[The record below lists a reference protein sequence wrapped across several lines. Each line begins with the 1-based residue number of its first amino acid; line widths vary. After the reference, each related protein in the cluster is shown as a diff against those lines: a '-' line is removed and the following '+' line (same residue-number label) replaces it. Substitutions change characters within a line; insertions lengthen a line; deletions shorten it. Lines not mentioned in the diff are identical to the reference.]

1 MGWSHVLPLQACLTI
16 TIIYGFF
23 MVGAGAEFVG
33 PLGISIVW
41 AIYHAISPW
50 LLVLYVFFPFKHEVR
65 HKKVR
70 IALAGAAVARPRTCS
85 LGQAWRCC
93 SWGVVSHL
101 PPIVASSQPCCK
113 QGFAGP
119 KYSPSGPAVTLIP
132 GVHCCWA
139 APESA
144 IELQYRMQLYGTA
157 HLQYP

>member
-1 MGWSHVLPLQACLTI
+1 MRQSCRQGQPAKLYLSLPLDMSLSHVLPLQACLTI

-70 IALAGAAVARPRTCS
+70 HGLAALMRPRTCS
-85 LGQAWRCC
+85 LSPAWRCAGARLGC
-93 SWGVVSHL
+93 RRGRKGGTQSWAL
-101 PPIVASSQPCCK
+101 
-113 QGFAGP
+113 AGCW
-119 KYSPSGPAVTLIP
+119 SCQNAVLLLGCP
-132 GVHCCWA
+132 
-139 APESA
+139 
-144 IELQYRMQLYGTA
+144 
-157 HLQYP
+157 

>member
-1 MGWSHVLPLQACLTI
+1 MSHVLPLQACLTI

-70 IALAGAAVARPRTCS
+70 LGLAGAA
-85 LGQAWRCC
+85 LM
-93 SWGVVSHL
+93 L
-101 PPIVASSQPCCK
+101 PP
-113 QGFAGP
+113 
-119 KYSPSGPAVTLIP
+119 
-132 GVHCCWA
+132 
-139 APESA
+139 
-144 IELQYRMQLYGTA
+144 
-157 HLQYP
+157 

>member
-1 MGWSHVLPLQACLTI
+1 MLPLQACLTI

-70 IALAGAAVARPRTCS
+70 LRLAGAALTAPRACS
-85 LGQAWRCC
+85 LGQAWRYC
-93 SWGVVSHL
+93 SWG
-101 PPIVASSQPCCK
+101 
-113 QGFAGP
+113 
-119 KYSPSGPAVTLIP
+119 SGVLCVTLATH
-132 GVHCCWA
+132 GCLK
-139 APESA
+139 SA
-144 IELQYRMQLYGTA
+144 LPQAKGFGIQHEAL
-157 HLQYP
+157 

>member
-1 MGWSHVLPLQACLTI
+1 MQARALHGQPAKLYPSLSHALHLQACLTI

-70 IALAGAAVARPRTCS
+70 HGLAALMRPRTCTLS
-85 LGQAWRCC
+85 PAWRCTGARLGC
-93 SWGVVSHL
+93 RKGGRGKGHSRL
-101 PPIVASSQPCCK
+101 
-113 QGFAGP
+113 
-119 KYSPSGPAVTLIP
+119 GPA
-132 GVHCCWA
+132 GCWSCQMA
-139 APESA
+139 VLLLGCP
-144 IELQYRMQLYGTA
+144 
-157 HLQYP
+157 